1 MKYIICSYENYLKY
15 LMENET
21 ISYEFIWDL
30 ICEPISKNGILFETG
45 INLII
50 LKNLKD
56 GLLDKIEL
64 ICPKKNYSQNIF
76 NIEKPTVILYSEDG
90 IYEIIASVKSVSTK
104 IFKIN
109 SFFNKTSPIKELVK
123 MLTKIK
129 KYINNNCKNISYIQ
143 QIVYNITAIDI
154 IEELIRINEE
164 DNNIK
169 IKNYLQVINLKSQV
183 IGIVIEI
190 NISTENNIVF
200 LPSYPSKINKE
211 FELTF
216 LNEPGFSLPL
226 MPFDKLKNIF
236 IELNNNSE
244 ILKIN
249 FMSYIVEDS
258 KIVGIITE
266 TNQFIP
272 IVPLNINEISD
283 TDLSNLNGEDI
294 NKIEFNTYDEDNIYN
309 EYNLDTK
316 LLLNDKKDDN
326 RKKEILDIKLET
338 TFYKTFLNLFRIV
351 INKNIRNKDKINL
364 IVLLEKKTNYIEKL
378 NGVFIFLKKI
388 LDKYVQY
395 SEKLIPSDYED
406 FTHLTTCINKT
417 QTECNLSKC
426 LWNVDTCQLL
436 LPRNNLLTGEDNENV
451 YTAKLA
457 DELIRNYKKRLYLL
471 EKNQYMVLKELPYK
485 INNDEILILEEQLFN
500 DYFNNISYI
509 NNNKYY
515 NIKNSYGFL
524 KPSNPKT
531 VQYSLENFLNEDSSK
546 SANISEEKLNESRLL
561 KEKIS
566 ELKKGVGKKKFKI
579 KGGKRRDKIKL

>member
-1 MKYIICSYENYLKY
+1 
-15 LMENET
+15 
-21 ISYEFIWDL
+21 
-30 ICEPISKNGILFETG
+30 
-45 INLII
+45 
-50 LKNLKD
+50 
-56 GLLDKIEL
+56 
-64 ICPKKNYSQNIF
+64 
-76 NIEKPTVILYSEDG
+76 
-90 IYEIIASVKSVSTK
+90 
-104 IFKIN
+104 
-109 SFFNKTSPIKELVK
+109 
-123 MLTKIK
+123 
-129 KYINNNCKNISYIQ
+129 
-143 QIVYNITAIDI
+143 
-154 IEELIRINEE
+154 
-164 DNNIK
+164 
-169 IKNYLQVINLKSQV
+169 
-183 IGIVIEI
+183 
-190 NISTENNIVF
+190 
-200 LPSYPSKINKE
+200 
-211 FELTF
+211 
-216 LNEPGFSLPL
+216 
-226 MPFDKLKNIF
+226 
-236 IELNNNSE
+236 
-244 ILKIN
+244 
-249 FMSYIVEDS
+249 
-258 KIVGIITE
+258 
-266 TNQFIP
+266 
-272 IVPLNINEISD
+272 
-283 TDLSNLNGEDI
+283 
-294 NKIEFNTYDEDNIYN
+294 
-309 EYNLDTK
+309 
-316 LLLNDKKDDN
+316 
-326 RKKEILDIKLET
+326 LDIKLET
-338 TFYKTFLNLFRIV
+338 TFYKTFLNLFRII